1 LSSKY
6 LGVGLASA
14 LSVLTI
20 MLTVTGRLQLY
31 ITTSQAWFACGM
43 SVLILLGSVAA
54 VAIRPTDHDHDH
66 DHGSSSRAGAVAGAV
81 GAAVAAVVAIG
92 ALILPP
98 ATLSAELAMERDTGT
113 PPLFAGA
120 DDVQLGV
127 VDTSTFGVGDW
138 SAVFAT
144 ATSPERY
151 AGQTVTLT
159 GFMTNGS
166 LSRLVITHCVVDAQT
181 ASLPLDGDVSGLET
195 GDWVEVTGDVE
206 IDADG
211 RLVVTA
217 TGITPIDEPEDPY
230 EY

>member
-1 LSSKY
+1 MSSKY

-31 ITTSQAWFACGM
+31 INTSQAWFACGM
-43 SVLILLGSVAA
+43 SVLILLGTIAA
-54 VAIRPTDHDHDH
+54 IAIRPADHDDH
-66 DHGSSSRAGAVAGAV
+66 DHGSPSRAAAVAGVV
-81 GAAVAAVVAIG
+81 GAAVASVVAIG

-127 VDTSTFGVGDW
+127 VDTSKFGVGDW

-144 ATSPERY
+144 ATNPERY

-159 GFMTNGS
+159 GFMTDGS

-181 ASLPLDGDVSGLET
+181 ATLPLDGDVSGLAT
-195 GDWVEVTGDVE
+195 GDWVEITGDVE
-206 IDADG
+206 VDSDG
-211 RLVVTA
+211 RLTVAA
-217 TGITPIDEPEDPY
+217 TGVTPIDEPEDPY

>member
-1 LSSKY
+1 LSPKY

-14 LSVLTI
+14 LAVLTL

-31 ITTSQAWFACGM
+31 INTSQAWFACGM
-43 SVLILLGSVAA
+43 AVLILLGSVAA
-54 VAIRPTDHDHDH
+54 VAIRPADDHDHDH
-66 DHGSSSRAGAVAGAV
+66 DHGSSSRAVAGAV
-81 GAAVAAVVAIG
+81 GAGVATVVAVG

-127 VDTSTFGVGDW
+127 VDTSAFGVGDW

-144 ATSPERY
+144 ATNPERY
-151 AGQTVTLT
+151 AGETVTLT
-159 GFMTNGS
+159 GFMTDGS

-181 ASLPLDGDVSGLET
+181 ATLPLDGDVSGLET

-206 IDADG
+206 IDDDG
-211 RLVVTA
+211 RLVVAA
-217 TGITPIDEPEDPY
+217 TGVTKVDEPRDPY

>member
-1 LSSKY
+1 MSSKY

-31 ITTSQAWFACGM
+31 INTSQAWFACGM
-43 SVLILLGSVAA
+43 AVLILLGSIAA
-54 VAIRPTDHDHDH
+54 IAIRPSDHDDH
-66 DHGSSSRAGAVAGAV
+66 DHGSPSRAGAVAGVV
-81 GAAVAAVVAIG
+81 GAAVATVVAVG

-159 GFMTNGS
+159 GFMTDGS

-181 ASLPLDGDVSGLET
+181 ATLPLDGDVSGLAT
-195 GDWVEVTGDVE
+195 GDWVEITGDVE
-206 IDADG
+206 VDSDG
-211 RLVVTA
+211 RLTIAA

>member
-1 LSSKY
+1 MSPKY

-14 LSVLTI
+14 LAVLTL

-31 ITTSQAWFACGM
+31 INTSQAWFACGM
-43 SVLILLGSVAA
+43 AVLILLGSVAA
-54 VAIRPTDHDHDH
+54 VAIRPADDHDHDH
-66 DHGSSSRAGAVAGAV
+66 DHGSSSRAVAGAV
-81 GAAVAAVVAIG
+81 GAGVATVVAVG

-127 VDTSTFGVGDW
+127 VDTSAFGVGDW

-144 ATSPERY
+144 ATNPERY
-151 AGQTVTLT
+151 AGETVTLT
-159 GFMTNGS
+159 GFMTDGS

-181 ASLPLDGDVSGLET
+181 ATLPLDGDVSGLET

-206 IDADG
+206 IDDDG
-211 RLVVTA
+211 RLVVAA
-217 TGITPIDEPEDPY
+217 TGVTKVDEPRDPY

>member
-1 LSSKY
+1 MFSKY
-6 LGVGLASA
+6 LGVLLAA
-14 LSVLTI
+14 VLSVLTLT
-20 MLTVTGRLQLY
+20 LTVTGRLQLY
-31 ITTSQAWFACGM
+31 INTSQAWFACGM
-43 SVLILLGSVAA
+43 AVLILIGSIAA
-54 VAIRPTDHDHDH
+54 LAIRPADDDHDH
-66 DHGSSSRAGAVAGAV
+66 DHGSPSRIGAIAGGVGAAVAGAV
-81 GAAVAAVVAIG
+81 TLG

-127 VDTSTFGVGDW
+127 VDTSAFGVGDW

-144 ATSPERY
+144 ATNPERY
-151 AGQTVTLT
+151 AGETVTLT
-159 GFMTNGS
+159 GFMTDGS

-181 ASLPLDGDVSGLET
+181 ATLPLDGDVADLAT

-206 IDADG
+206 VDADG
-211 RLVVTA
+211 RLVIAASNLTR
-217 TGITPIDEPEDPY
+217 IDEPDDPY

>member
-31 ITTSQAWFACGM
+31 INTSQAWFACGM
-43 SVLILLGSVAA
+43 SVLILLGTIAA
-54 VAIRPTDHDHDH
+54 IAVRPADHDDH
-66 DHGSSSRAGAVAGAV
+66 DHGSPSRAAAVAGVV
-81 GAAVAAVVAIG
+81 GAAVASVVAIG

-127 VDTSTFGVGDW
+127 VDTSKFGVGDW

-144 ATSPERY
+144 ATNPERY

-159 GFMTNGS
+159 GFMTDGS

-181 ASLPLDGDVSGLET
+181 ATLPLDGDVSGLAT
-195 GDWVEVTGDVE
+195 GDWVEITGDVE
-206 IDADG
+206 VDSDG
-211 RLVVTA
+211 RLTVAA
-217 TGITPIDEPEDPY
+217 TGVTPIDEPEDPY